1 VFLVA
6 TEECTSPAGMRI
18 HCSVVDGR
26 RGRWIAAG
34 EAASLIAAAALAAL
48 LLGASGAAVRA
59 APLAAAAGAA
69 AGALAADLASG
80 VVHWLC
86 DRFGSEA
93 TPWVG
98 RYLIAGF
105 RQHHRDPSAL
115 ARHAVWERSGANAF
129 AALPVLAAAHLALGR
144 IDDRAVA
151 GFALGA
157 ALAFSVLVAL
167 ANEIHLQAHRAA
179 PPRPVAWL
187 QRLRL
192 ILPPEHHARHH
203 RGAHDRAYCI
213 ATGWSNLL
221 LDRLAVFAR
230 LEGRLRGRP

>member
-1 VFLVA
+1 
-6 TEECTSPAGMRI
+6 MRI

-26 RGRWIAAG
+26 RARWIVAG
-34 EAASLIAAAALAAL
+34 EAASLIAAPVLAAL
-48 LLGASGAAVRA
+48 LLGTRGAAVRA
-59 APLAAAAGAA
+59 APLAAAAGAL
-69 AGALAADLASG
+69 AGALAADLVSG

-105 RQHHRDPSAL
+105 REHHRDPEAL
-115 ARHAVWERSGANAF
+115 GRHAVCERSGANAF
-129 AALPVLAAAHLALGR
+129 AALPVLAAAQLALGR
-144 IDDRAVA
+144 VA
-151 GFALGA
+151 DPAAGGFALGA
-157 ALAFSVLVAL
+157 ALGFSALVAL
-167 ANEIHLQAHRAA
+167 ANEIHLQAHRPA
-179 PPRPVAWL
+179 PPHAVAWL

-213 ATGWSNLL
+213 ATGWSNAL
-221 LDRLAVFAR
+221 LDRLGVFGRLEAR
-230 LEGRLRGRP
+230 LRPRP